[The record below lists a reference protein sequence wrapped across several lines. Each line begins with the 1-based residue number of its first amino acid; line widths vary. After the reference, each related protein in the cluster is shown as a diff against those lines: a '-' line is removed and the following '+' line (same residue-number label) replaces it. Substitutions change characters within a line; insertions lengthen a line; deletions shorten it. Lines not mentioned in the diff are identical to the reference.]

1 MFFLKMSPKKTLK
14 NVKFRMMDLINIVK
28 LFVLV
33 HLIRRTFYIDLE
45 RFKVIGTL
53 WSLENVLKI
62 VELLYLNI
70 CKTEKISATLLYIV
84 IY

>member
-1 MFFLKMSPKKTLK
+1 
-14 NVKFRMMDLINIVK
+14 MMDLINIVK

-33 HLIRRTFYIDLE
+33 HLIRRTFYIDLG